1 MHDAGEGLLIADV
14 AIGLLIHN
22 KELVAHNDSCD
33 HEAFALSARALA
45 LLRVWAR
52 LLFTLEQTFNI

>member
-22 KELVAHNDSCD
+22 KELVAHNDSCN
-33 HEAFALSARALA
+33 HEAFALSARTLA

-52 LLFTLEQTFNI
+52 LLFTLA